1 MKVLIATDHAG
12 YELKEKLVSRLLSD
26 GYTVED
32 LGAHEYDEHDD
43 YPLFIRPLAERVAR
57 ENGATL
63 GIVLGGSGQGE
74 AIVANRVPGIRAA
87 VFYMPTEGEG
97 EGSYDIVRLARE
109 HNNANVLSLGARF
122 LTEDGAYKAVTTFL
136 TTPFSNDERHV
147 RRIRMIEGQ

>member
-43 YPLFIRPLAERVAR
+43 YPLFIRPLAERVSK
-57 ENGATL
+57 EEDTYGV
-63 GIVLGGSGQGE
+63 VLGGSGQGE
-74 AIVANRVPGIRAA
+74 AIVANRVAGIRAA
-87 VFYMPTEGEG
+87 VFY
-97 EGSYDIVRLARE
+97 GSQEHNDANSIVQLARE
-109 HNNANVLSLGARF
+109 HNDANILSLGARF
-122 LTEDGAYKAVTTFL
+122 LTEEEAHKAVITFL